1 MFMSTPAAL
10 LLVAPM
16 LVAGL
21 RRGVAHAQCGAA
33 APGRFLP
40 GRPDIDGA
48 QVRASAGRETVRI
61 EPAAM
66 PTTPARTVLDLLR
79 RHARLAAVLLV
90 ALLVAVPAGWRLLRG
105 PEVVVTPVAKRDFVQ
120 TIVASGR
127 VEAPHRVALG
137 VQITGTVHR
146 VVAEEGQRVEQGAA
160 LIELESAELRAALA
174 QAEVAVQQAAA
185 RLRQLREVQ
194 APVAEQAVALA
205 QANQGAA
212 QQALARSRELFSKG
226 FIGQA
231 ALDEAQRAERVAQ
244 AQLDGARRQRD
255 GALPTGSDTAVATTA
270 LAQARAG
277 AEAARAR
284 LQYTTVRAP
293 AAGTVITRGVEPG
306 DVVQPGKALLV
317 LSPAGETQLVVQID
331 EKNLRLLQPGQPAL
345 VSADAFAQQRFVAE
359 VVSIDPAVDA
369 QRGSIDVK
377 LRVPAPPAYLRQ
389 DMTVSVDIEVARRPG
404 ATLVPVDAVHELG
417 AASPWLLKVEGGRV
431 RRQALRLGL
440 VSSGWCE
447 VLGGVREGELIVPR
461 ASPTLAD
468 GARVRPLVADSA
480 SVRTP
485 AAGPQP

>member
-1 MFMSTPAAL
+1 MRKAAR
-10 LLVAPM
+10 A
-16 LVAGL
+16 
-21 RRGVAHAQCGAA
+21 RAA
-33 APGRFLP
+33 RLGGSSFAM
-40 GRPDIDGA
+40 
-48 QVRASAGRETVRI
+48 
-61 EPAAM
+61 AM
-66 PTTPARTVLDLLR
+66 PPTSTFRDLLR
-79 RHARLAAVLLV
+79 RHARLVVVLLV
-90 ALLVAVPAGWRLLRG
+90 ALLVAVPAASRLLRG
-105 PEVVVTPVAKRDFVQ
+105 PEVAVTTVVKRDFVQ

-137 VQITGTVHR
+137 VQITGTARR
-146 VVAEEGQRVEQGAA
+146 VLAEEGQRVEPGAA
-160 LIELESAELRAALA
+160 LIELESAELQAALA
-174 QAEVAVQQAAA
+174 QAEVAVQQAGA

-212 QQALARSRELFSKG
+212 QQALARSRELFGQG

-244 AQLDGARRQRD
+244 AQLDSARRQRD

-270 LAQARAG
+270 LAQAQAG
-277 AEAARAR
+277 AAAARAR

-306 DVVQPGKALLV
+306 DVVQPGRALMV

-331 EKNLRLLQPGQPAL
+331 EKNLRLLQPGQAAL
-345 VSADAFAQQRFVAE
+345 ASADAFAQQRFAAE
-359 VVSIDPAVDA
+359 LVSIDPAVDA

-404 ATLVPVDAVHELG
+404 ATLVPLDAVHD
-417 AASPWLLKVEGGRV
+417 AHASVPWVLKVQDGRV
-431 RRQALRLGL
+431 QRQPVRLGL

-447 VLGGVREGELIVPR
+447 VLSGLREGDLVVPQ
-461 ASPTLAD
+461 ASSTLAD
-468 GARVRPLVADSA
+468 GARVRPLVADA
-480 SVRTP
+480 LP
-485 AAGPQP
+485 

>member
-1 MFMSTPAAL
+1 MST
-10 LLVAPM
+10 
-16 LVAGL
+16 
-21 RRGVAHAQCGAA
+21 
-33 APGRFLP
+33 
-40 GRPDIDGA
+40 
-48 QVRASAGRETVRI
+48 S
-61 EPAAM
+61 
-66 PTTPARTVLDLLR
+66 PARTFLDLLR
-79 RHARLAAVLLV
+79 RHARLAAVLV
-90 ALLVAVPAGWRLLRG
+90 IVLLVAVPAGWRLMRG

-146 VVAEEGQRVEQGAA
+146 VVAEEGQRVEPGAA

-174 QAEVAVQQAAA
+174 QAEVAVQQASA

-212 QQALARSRELFSKG
+212 QQALARSRELFAKG

-231 ALDEAQRAERVAQ
+231 ALDEAHRAERVAQ
-244 AQLDGARRQRD
+244 AQLDSARRQRD
-255 GALPTGSDTAVATTA
+255 GALPAGSDTAVATTA
-270 LAQARAG
+270 LAQAHAG
-277 AEAARAR
+277 AQAARAR

-331 EKNLRLLQPGQPAL
+331 EKNLRLLQPGQAAL
-345 VSADAFAQQRFVAE
+345 ASADAFAQQRFAAE
-359 VVSIDPAVDA
+359 LVSIDPAVDA
-369 QRGSIDVK
+369 QRGAIDVK

-404 ATLVPVDAVHELG
+404 ATLVPLDAVHD
-417 AASPWLLKVEGGRV
+417 AHAPAPWVLKVEDGRV
-431 RRQALRLGL
+431 QRQPVRLGL

-447 VLGGVREGELIVPR
+447 VLSGLREGDLVVPQ
-461 ASPTLAD
+461 ASSTLAD
-468 GARVRPLVADSA
+468 GARVRPLVADA
-480 SVRTP
+480 LP
-485 AAGPQP
+485 